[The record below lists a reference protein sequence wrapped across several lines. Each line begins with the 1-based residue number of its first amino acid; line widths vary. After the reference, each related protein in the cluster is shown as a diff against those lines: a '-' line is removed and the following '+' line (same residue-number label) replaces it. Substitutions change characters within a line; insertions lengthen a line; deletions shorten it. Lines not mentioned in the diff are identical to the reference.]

1 MALHTHAQ
9 PAPTQTASPTFVL
22 VGNPNVGKSVVFG
35 ALTGRYATV
44 SNYPGTTV
52 EVTEG
57 RVRGAQ
63 DLTRLVDTP
72 GVYSLVP
79 LSDDERVTR
88 DILLAERPSAVLQV
102 ADTKNLSRSLVI
114 TLELAELGLPSVL
127 ALNMA
132 DEAHTRGIAV
142 DAPALAQRLGLPV
155 VTTVATAGE
164 GIEQMLAAAGQAP
177 VSPYTITYD
186 DAVEAAVAQVQRYLP
201 GSSHL
206 LVRGLALHFLG
217 GGDDLPAALGLPA
230 AEQETLETLRRQ
242 LDAHACAQGGDS
254 LALRINRRRVGEAQL
269 LAAAVLQRR
278 AMQTSAAETIG
289 RLAVHPV
296 WGWPIL
302 AAVLYLV
309 YLFVGV
315 LGAGVLVDLLENGLF
330 GGLINPWLTAVVD
343 ALVPFAWLRSLLVG
357 EYGLVTV
364 ALTYS
369 FAIVLPIVGAFFLA
383 FSLLEDSGYLPRL
396 AVMLDRAF
404 RSMGLNGKAVLPMI
418 LGLGCDT
425 MATVSTRMLETRKE
439 RIQVTLLLALGVPCS
454 AQLGVLMGMVGGL
467 GLGAVL
473 VWGGVVVATVL
484 AVGYLAAR
492 IIPGE
497 QSDFLLEL
505 PPMRLP
511 ALRNILVKTL
521 ARMEWYLWEVVPI
534 FVLGTALLFVLD
546 AVGALL
552 WLQAALA
559 PLVVNWLGLPVEATN
574 ALLVGFLRRDYG
586 AAGLFDLSRRGLM
599 DPVQVLV
606 SMVVI
611 TLFVPCVANVLMIV
625 KEHGARTA
633 FWVVATVFPIALL
646 VGGLLNWVIRW
657 GA

>member
-1 MALHTHAQ
+1 MTCH
-9 PAPTQTASPTFVL
+9 ASPALPLPGPDLRTLVL

-52 EVTEG
+52 EVTSG
-57 RVRGAQ
+57 SLHLAGGAA
-63 DLTRLVDTP
+63 RLIDTP
-72 GVYSLVP
+72 GVYSLTP

-88 DILLAERPSAVLQV
+88 DILLNERADAVIQV
-102 ADTKNLSRSLVI
+102 ADTKNLSRGLVI
-114 TLELAELGLPSVL
+114 ALELAELGLPATL
-127 ALNMA
+127 CLNMA
-132 DEAHTRGIAV
+132 DEAQARGIAV
-142 DAPALAQRLGLPV
+142 DGAALAARLGLPV
-155 VTTVATAGE
+155 VSTVATQREGVDRLLQAAQGAQAGR
-164 GIEQMLAAAGQAP
+164 
-177 VSPYTITYD
+177 YTVTYGGEI
-186 DAVEAAVAQVQRYLP
+186 EAAVREVEPHLP
-201 GSSHL
+201 PTHLSS
-206 LVRGLALHFLG
+206 RGLALHYLG
-217 GGDDLPAALGLPA
+217 GAGDLPAALRLPPA
-230 AEQETLETLRRQ
+230 SQAALEEVRRRAEQLAAANGEEP
-242 LDAHACAQGGDS
+242 
-254 LALRINRRRVGEAQL
+254 LALRINRKRV
-269 LAAAVLQRR
+269 
-278 AMQTSAAETIG
+278 SAAQALQAEVLTRRPVKPTFSESIG

-302 AAVLYLV
+302 LGVLYLV

-315 LGAGVLVDLLENGLF
+315 LGAGMLVDLLENGLF
-330 GGLINPWLTAVVD
+330 GTIVNPWITSVVTAVV
-343 ALVPFAWLRSLLVG
+343 PFPWLQQFLVG
-357 EYGLVTV
+357 EYGLITV

-369 FAIVLPIVGAFFLA
+369 FAIVLPIVGTFFLA

-404 RSMGLNGKAVLPMI
+404 RGMGLNGKAVLPMI

-473 VWGGVVVATVL
+473 VWGGVVAATVL

-492 IIPGE
+492 IIPGK

-505 PPMRLP
+505 PPMRTP

-534 FVLGTALLFVLD
+534 FVLGTALLFLLNIS
-546 AVGALL
+546 GALA
-552 WLQAALA
+552 WLQVAMA
-559 PLVVNWLGLPVEATN
+559 PIVVNWLGLPVEATN

-586 AAGLFDLSRRGLM
+586 AAGLFEMSRNGQLT
-599 DPVQVLV
+599 PAQVLV

-611 TLFVPCVANVLMIV
+611 TLFVPCVSNVLMIV

-633 FWVVATVFPIALL
+633 FWVVATVFPIAIF

-657 GA
+657 R

>member
-1 MALHTHAQ
+1 MTCHTAVE
-9 PAPTQTASPTFVL
+9 PLFAGANLLDYVL

-52 EVTEG
+52 EVTSG
-57 RVRGAQ
+57 SVRTPQGEA
-63 DLTRLVDTP
+63 RLIDTP
-72 GVYSLVP
+72 GVYSLTP
-79 LSDDERVTR
+79 LSADERVTR
-88 DILLAERPSAVLQV
+88 DILLEGKPHTVIQV
-102 ADTKNLSRSLVI
+102 ADTKNLARGLAI
-114 TLELAELGLPSVL
+114 TLELAELGLPTIL
-127 ALNMA
+127 CLNMA
-132 DEAHTRGIAV
+132 DEARLRGISV
-142 DAPALAQRLGLPV
+142 DEVRLAELLSIPV
-155 VTTVATAGE
+155 VCTTATRGE
-164 GIEQMLAAAGQAP
+164 GIDRLFSSLERSQGCRKA
-177 VSPYTITYD
+177 VVYD
-186 DAVEAAVAQVQRYLP
+186 GEVESAVAAVEPLLP
-201 GSSHL
+201 SSHL
-206 LVRGLALHFLG
+206 SVRGLALHFLG
-217 GGDDLPAALGLPA
+217 GGADLPSALGMPASEQAVLEQVRSA
-230 AEQETLETLRRQ
+230 AEQKATAQGGEPLAVRINRQRAGAAQALQAQVLRRQ
-242 LDAHACAQGGDS
+242 PVQQG
-254 LALRINRRRVGEAQL
+254 LGERL
-269 LAAAVLQRR
+269 
-278 AMQTSAAETIG
+278 G

-302 AAVLYLV
+302 AGILYLM

-315 LGAGVLVDLLENGLF
+315 LGAGELVDLLENGLF
-330 GGLINPWLTAVVD
+330 GGIINPWITGIVD
-343 ALVPFAWLRSLLVG
+343 ALVPFALLRDFLVG
-357 EYGLVTV
+357 EYGLITV

-369 FAIVLPIVGAFFLA
+369 FAIVLPIVGTFFLA

-396 AVMLDRAF
+396 AVMLDRSF

-439 RIQVTLLLALGVPCS
+439 RVQVTLLLALGVPCS

-467 GLGAVL
+467 GLAAMA

-492 IIPGE
+492 LIPGE

-505 PPMRLP
+505 PPMRMP

-534 FVLGTALLFVLD
+534 FVAGTALLFVLD
-546 AVGALL
+546 VSGALAA
-552 WLQAALA
+552 LQVALA
-559 PLVVNWLGLPVEATN
+559 PLVVNWLGLPAEATS

-586 AAGLFDLSRRGLM
+586 AAGLFDLSRNGLL

-633 FWVVATVFPIALL
+633 FWVVATVFPIAIL
-646 VGGLLNWVIRW
+646 VGGLLNLVIRW
-657 GA
+657 GN

>member
-1 MALHTHAQ
+1 MTCHASLT
-9 PAPTQTASPTFVL
+9 PPIAGSDLLTLVL

-52 EVTEG
+52 EVTSGSVQLAGGE
-57 RVRGAQ
+57 A
-63 DLTRLVDTP
+63 RLIDTP
-72 GVYSLVP
+72 GVYSLTP
-79 LSDDERVTR
+79 LSEDERVTR
-88 DILLAERPSAVLQV
+88 NILLNERADAVIQV

-114 TLELAELGLPSVL
+114 ALELAELGLPAAL
-127 ALNMA
+127 CLNMA
-132 DEAHTRGIAV
+132 DEAHARGIAV
-142 DAPALAQRLGLPV
+142 DAVALAKRLGVPV
-155 VTTVATAGE
+155 VSTIATQGD
-164 GIEQMLAAAGQAP
+164 GIERLLQAAQAAQSGQHA
-177 VSPYTITYD
+177 VTYD
-186 DAVEAAVAQVQRYLP
+186 SQVEAVVAEVQRYLP
-201 GSSHL
+201 ATHL
-206 LVRGLALHFLG
+206 SARGLALHYLG
-217 GGDDLPAALGLPA
+217 GASDLPAALGMPS
-230 AEQETLETLRRQ
+230 AEQAALEQIRLRADETAT
-242 LDAHACAQGGDS
+242 AGGGEP
-254 LALRINRRRVGEAQL
+254 LALRINRKRV
-269 LAAAVLQRR
+269 
-278 AMQTSAAETIG
+278 SAAQALQAEVLSRRPMKPTAAEQIG
-289 RLAVHPV
+289 RMAVHPV
-296 WGWPIL
+296 LGWPIL

-309 YLFVGV
+309 YLLVGV
-315 LGAGVLVDLLENGLF
+315 FGAGELVDLLENGLF
-330 GGLINPWLTAVVD
+330 GSIINPWITEVVY
-343 ALVPFAWLRSLLVG
+343 ALIPIPWLRDFLVG
-357 EYGLVTV
+357 EFGLITV

-369 FAIVLPIVGAFFLA
+369 FAIVLPIVGTFFLA
-383 FSLLEDSGYLPRL
+383 FGLLEDSGYLPRL

-404 RSMGLNGKAVLPMI
+404 RGMGLNGKAVLPMI

-467 GLGAVL
+467 GLAAVL
-473 VWGGVVVATVL
+473 IWGGVVVATML

-492 IIPGE
+492 VIPGK

-505 PPMRLP
+505 PPMRMP
-511 ALRNILVKTL
+511 ALRNILVKTV

-534 FVLGTALLFVLD
+534 FVLGTALLFTLD
-546 AVGALL
+546 TSGALV
-552 WLQAALA
+552 WLQTALA
-559 PLVVNWLGLPVEATN
+559 PLVVNWLGLPAEATN

-586 AAGLFDLSRRGLM
+586 AAGLFDLSRNGLL
-599 DPVQVLV
+599 DPIQVLV

-633 FWVVATVFPIALL
+633 FWVVATVFPIAIF

>member
-1 MALHTHAQ
+1 MTCHAAL
-9 PAPTQTASPTFVL
+9 APTIAVPDLRTLVL

-52 EVTEG
+52 EVMSG
-57 RVRGAQ
+57 SVRLAAGDA
-63 DLTRLVDTP
+63 RLIDTP
-72 GVYSLVP
+72 GVYSLTP

-88 DILLAERPSAVLQV
+88 DILLNERADAVIQV
-102 ADTKNLSRSLVI
+102 ADTKNLGRSLVI
-114 TLELAELGLPSVL
+114 ALELAELGLPATL
-127 ALNMA
+127 CLNMA
-132 DEAHTRGIAV
+132 DEAHARGITV
-142 DAPALAQRLGLPV
+142 DAVALAKRLGLPV
-155 VTTVATAGE
+155 VSTVATQGE
-164 GIEQMLAAAGQAP
+164 GVARLLQAAQEAQAGQH
-177 VSPYTITYD
+177 TITYD
-186 DAVEAAVAQVQRYLP
+186 NQVEAAIAEVQRYLP
-201 GSSHL
+201 ASHL
-206 LVRGLALHFLG
+206 APRGLALHFLG
-217 GGDDLPAALGLPA
+217 GASDLPAALGLPSA
-230 AEQETLETLRRQ
+230 DQMALDRLRR
-242 LDAHACAQGGDS
+242 HADDEAAAAGGEP
-254 LALRINRRRVGEAQL
+254 LALRINRKRV
-269 LAAAVLQRR
+269 
-278 AMQTSAAETIG
+278 SAAQALQSEVLSRHPVKPTLAEHIG
-289 RLAVHPV
+289 RMAVHPV

-302 AAVLYLV
+302 ATVLYLV
-309 YLFVGV
+309 FLFVGV
-315 LGAGVLVDLLENGLF
+315 LGAGILVDLLENGLF
-330 GGLINPWLTAVVD
+330 GGIINPWITVVVD
-343 ALVPFAWLRSLLVG
+343 ALVPFAWLQDFLVG
-357 EYGLVTV
+357 EYGLITV

-369 FAIVLPIVGAFFLA
+369 FAIVLPIVGTFFLA

-467 GLGAVL
+467 GFAAVMI
-473 VWGGVVVATVL
+473 WGGVVVATVL

-492 IIPGE
+492 IIPGT

-505 PPMRLP
+505 PPMRVP

-534 FVLGTALLFVLD
+534 FVLGTALLFLLD
-546 AVGALL
+546 IAGALAS
-552 WLQAALA
+552 LQVALS
-559 PLVVNWLGLPVEATN
+559 PLVVKWLGLPVEATN

-586 AAGLFDLSRRGLM
+586 AAGLFELSRNGLL

-633 FWVVATVFPIALL
+633 FWVVATVFPIAIL